1 MLLYTT
7 GEPHLTCLAKAQ
19 DSHQLQILTWLHEIF
34 REFCSH
40 FWGIRWSSTCFFLS
54 QCEQKILSVLF
65 SIYLYLFFW
74 PEKAADHRCVSRMP
88 IRKIIAFNVQSWEVV
103 QVNICQKL
111 LFLHQLTHNMTTD
124 CSLNYKFS
132 TWKFQDQNM
141 LCTKIVLNVK
151 TKTKPIC
158 VHNMFWAWN
167 FHVLNP

>member
-1 MLLYTT
+1 MFKDSFQKNVNAKRRSINPIFLQDKIYQNSLLTWMLLGIKTVLILYTQYWYSTIQVMLLYTT

-111 LFLHQLTHNMTTD
+111 LF
-124 CSLNYKFS
+124 
-132 TWKFQDQNM
+132 
-141 LCTKIVLNVK
+141 
-151 TKTKPIC
+151 
-158 VHNMFWAWN
+158 
-167 FHVLNP
+167 